1 MIEAAT
7 RPSAIDRFM
16 ALFPWFFVKL
26 FSTRVPP
33 ATAIRNLGQLFGAVS
48 CLPMAPA
55 LPVMRAGTS
64 IRPFFGQLAGE
75 PRPASSHVS
84 VVPRAKHNGAAR
96 IYCAIDVAVVVL
108 APSDDD
114 GCSGG
119 DPKKIK
125 TLCHSKMKEGAVR
138 RCYFDLR
145 LISSTSSVA
154 RASFKPVVARITL
167 IRGLTIRA
175 CWEGQHFSCRL
186 I

>member
-1 MIEAAT
+1 MGGVRT
-7 RPSAIDRFM
+7 RD
-16 ALFPWFFVKL
+16 
-26 FSTRVPP
+26 
-33 ATAIRNLGQLFGAVS
+33 GAV
-48 CLPMAPA
+48 
-55 LPVMRAGTS
+55 
-64 IRPFFGQLAGE
+64 E
-75 PRPASSHVS
+75 
-84 VVPRAKHNGAAR
+84 
-96 IYCAIDVAVVVL
+96 
-108 APSDDD
+108 DDL

-119 DPKKIK
+119 EPKKIK

-175 CWEGQHFSCRL
+175 CWEGQHFSLRL